1 MARRDVW
8 EEEAEISMRMKEEED
23 KNNDMKVK
31 K

>member
-1 MARRDVW
+1 MTRRDVW
-8 EEEAEISMRMKEEED
+8 EEEAEISVRMEEED